1 MQGLN
6 SIKNIN
12 AEFYLN
18 KLNIMDLQ
26 TRKISFVQEFLKIQ
40 SEEVV
45 VRLEKALLK
54 EKKNNLGKIAQP
66 ITLEELNKRIDQSM
80 LDSENGKL
88 TDNNELATEMQN
100 WK

>member
-1 MQGLN
+1 MAYFHD
-6 SIKNIN
+6 K
-12 AEFYLN
+12 
-18 KLNIMDLQ
+18 KLYIMDLQ

-54 EKKNNLGKIAQP
+54 EKKISLDNIYLPMK
-66 ITLEELNKRIDQSM
+66 LEELNKRIDQSM
-80 LDSENGKL
+80 LDSENDKL
-88 TDNNELATEMQN
+88 TDNNELTTEIQN